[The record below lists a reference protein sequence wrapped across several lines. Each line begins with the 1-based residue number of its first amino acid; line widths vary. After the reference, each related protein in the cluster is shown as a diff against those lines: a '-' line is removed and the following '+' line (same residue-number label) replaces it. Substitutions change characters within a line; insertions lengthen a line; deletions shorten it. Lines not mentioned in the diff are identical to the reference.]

1 VNGGRRGEA
10 EMMDIKEIQSVLQHR
25 YPFLLVDRVL
35 ELEPGKRAVGMKNV
49 TINEA
54 FFNGHFPGNPIMP
67 GVLIVEAMAQV
78 GGILLLATTAN
89 QGKLA
94 FFAGIDKLRFR
105 RPVLPG
111 DQLVTEVEIKKQK
124 GDIGRVAVVGKVDG
138 QVVAEG
144 EYLFALRKDEG
155 ASAPGSAGDQEA

>member
-1 VNGGRRGEA
+1 
-10 EMMDIKEIQSVLQHR
+10 MMDIKEIQAVLQHR

-35 ELEPGKRAVGMKNV
+35 ELEPGKRAVGIKNV
-49 TINEA
+49 TINEE

-124 GDIGRVAVVGKVDG
+124 GDIGRVSVVGKVDG

-155 ASAPGSAGDQEA
+155 ASDPGSAGDQEA

>member
-1 VNGGRRGEA
+1 
-10 EMMDIKEIQSVLQHR
+10 MMDIKEIQSVLQHR

-78 GGILLLATTAN
+78 GGILLLATTGN
-89 QGKLA
+89 EGKLA

-105 RPVLPG
+105 RPVVPG
-111 DQLVTEVEIKKQK
+111 DQLVTEVEITKQK
-124 GDIGRVAVVGKVDG
+124 GDIGRVAVVGKVEG

-144 EYLFALRKDEG
+144 EYLFALRRDEG
-155 ASAPGSAGDQEA
+155 PGALGSGRGQEA

>member
-1 VNGGRRGEA
+1 
-10 EMMDIKEIQSVLQHR
+10 MMDINEIQAVLQHR

-35 ELEPGKRAVGMKNV
+35 ELEPGKRAVGVKNV

-78 GGILLLATTAN
+78 GGILLLASTGN
-89 QGKLA
+89 EGKLA
-94 FFAGIDKLRFR
+94 FFAGIDKMRFR
-105 RPVLPG
+105 RPVVPG
-111 DQLVTEVEIKKQK
+111 DQLVTEVRITKQK
-124 GDIGRVAVVGKVDG
+124 GDIGRVAVVGKVEE

-144 EYLFALRKDEG
+144 EYLFALRRDEG
-155 ASAPGSAGDQEA
+155 AETLDSSRGQEG

>member
-1 VNGGRRGEA
+1 
-10 EMMDIKEIQSVLQHR
+10 MMDINEIQALLQHR
-25 YPFLLVDRVL
+25 YPFLLVDRIL
-35 ELEPGKRAVGMKNV
+35 ELEPGNRAVGVKNV

-78 GGILLLATTAN
+78 GGILLLATTGN
-89 QGKLA
+89 EGKLA
-94 FFAGIDKLRFR
+94 FFAGIDKMRFR
-105 RPVLPG
+105 RPVVPG
-111 DQLVTEVEIKKQK
+111 DQLVTEVTLTKRK

-144 EYLFALRKDEG
+144 VYLFALRRDEG
-155 ASAPGSAGDQEA
+155 PDTLESSRNQEA

>member
-1 VNGGRRGEA
+1 VNGRRRGET

-35 ELEPGKRAVGMKNV
+35 ELEPGKRAVGIKNV
-49 TINEA
+49 TINEE

-124 GDIGRVAVVGKVDG
+124 GDIGRVSVVGKVDG

-155 ASAPGSAGDQEA
+155 ASAPSSASDQEA

>member
-1 VNGGRRGEA
+1 
-10 EMMDIKEIQSVLQHR
+10 MMDINQIQSVLQHR

-35 ELEPGKRAVGMKNV
+35 ELEPGKRAVGIKNV

-78 GGILLLATTAN
+78 GGILLLASTAN
-89 QGKLA
+89 EGKLA
-94 FFAGIDKLRFR
+94 FFAGIDKMRFR
-105 RPVLPG
+105 RPVVPG
-111 DQLVTEVEIKKQK
+111 DQLVTEVTITKTK
-124 GDIGRVAVVGKVDG
+124 GDVGRVAVVGKVDG

-144 EYLFALRKDEG
+144 EYLFALRR
-155 ASAPGSAGDQEA
+155 DQGPQTLETGRPEEA

>member
-1 VNGGRRGEA
+1 
-10 EMMDIKEIQSVLQHR
+10 MMDIKEIQSVLQHR

-35 ELEPGKRAVGMKNV
+35 ELEPGKRAVGIKNV
-49 TINEA
+49 TINEE

-124 GDIGRVAVVGKVDG
+124 GDIGRVSVVGKVDG

-155 ASAPGSAGDQEA
+155 ASAPSSASDQEA